1 MDVSV
6 IIVSYNTKDITL
18 NCIQSIYDQT
28 NGINYE
34 IIVVDN
40 DSIDNSANAI
50 KENFPNVLVIESKNN
65 LGFGRANN
73 LGVKLAKG
81 EYLFFL
87 NSDTVLKN
95 NAIKIFYDI
104 YQTSDLK
111 KVGCIGSILENKT
124 GEKIHSSGKFP
135 SMWKILENTFLG
147 YFNRAHHIEQT
158 KKEKLFFEN
167 GENFF
172 EVDYVTGA
180 DLFMRKDH
188 FEKLSGFDVDFFMY
202 YEETD
207 LQKRMSNSEL
217 KQYIIKGPQ
226 IMHLVGA
233 SSKVNPINVSIM
245 HTKSMFLYFFKH
257 SKRIYF
263 YLFRFFYLILRLI
276 IIFDF
281 RYTFKDRIKYI
292 GNLFFINK

>member
-6 IIVSYNTKDITL
+6 IIISYNTKDITL

-40 DSIDNSANAI
+40 ASVDGSQESIKSI
-50 KENFPNVLVIESKNN
+50 FPNILLIENKEN

-73 LGVKLAKG
+73 LGVKSAKG
-81 EYLFFL
+81 EYIFFL
-87 NSDTVLKN
+87 NSDTILKN
-95 NAIKIFYDI
+95 NAIKIFYDF
-104 YQTSDLK
+104 YQSNGLK
-111 KVGCIGSILENKT
+111 KVGCIGCILESKA

-135 SMWKILENTFLG
+135 SIWKILENTFLG
-147 YFNRAHHIEQT
+147 YFNRRRHIEQT
-158 KKEKLFFEN
+158 KKEKLFFESD
-167 GENFF
+167 ENYF

-180 DLFMRKDH
+180 DLFIRKDY
-188 FEKLSGFDVDFFMY
+188 FETLSGFDADFFMY